1 MHLDEICN
9 QTDMLSERVS
19 ATLVMMELKGLVRQ
33 VGGTNYVAVKEEQTE
48 YQV

>member
-1 MHLDEICN
+1 
-9 QTDMLSERVS
+9 
-19 ATLVMMELKGLVRQ
+19 MELKGLVRQ